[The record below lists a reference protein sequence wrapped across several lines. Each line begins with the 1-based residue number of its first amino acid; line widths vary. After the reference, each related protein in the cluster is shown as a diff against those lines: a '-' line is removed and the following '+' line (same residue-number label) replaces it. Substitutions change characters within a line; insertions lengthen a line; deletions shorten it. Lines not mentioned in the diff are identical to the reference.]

1 MQTLLKY
8 SEWINEG
15 IEIDMPEWRE
25 GGIVLIRGMILKD
38 GFPRLYAG
46 RISSL
51 WRNASGAIMV
61 KLQPEIYIVLKEGY
75 NYVAKKIMMNQEILG
90 RALGLSSYSLALN
103 AKTGKTPLWEKSI
116 KVVNMERFLNDWG
129 VALDTYTQF
138 KY

>member
-15 IEIDMPEWRE
+15 IEIDMPEWKE
-25 GGIVLIRGMILKD
+25 GGIVLIRGMVLKD

-46 RISSL
+46 RISNL

-61 KLQPEIYIVLKEGY
+61 KLQPEIYIILKEGY
-75 NYVAKKIMMNQEILG
+75 NYVAKKIMTNPEILG

-103 AKTGKTPLWEKSI
+103 AKTQKTPLWEKSI
-116 KVVNMERFLNDWG
+116 RTVNMEIFLSEWG